1 MTSADR
7 PPTEAEI
14 ARLAHDIWEAEG
26 RPSGRHLEH
35 WRRAQAILAGPS
47 AGPVRPRKAPTAS
60 RERPPGPAGAPYA
73 EAPEVP
79 GARNPE
85 PIPPTNDEGYVT
97 VPSDSDTAA
106 GALGDAPPPPPA
118 KPSRQGKAER

>member
-26 RPSGRHLEH
+26 RPQGRHLEH

-47 AGPVRPRKAPTAS
+47 AGPVRPRKASSGT
-60 RERPPGPAGAPYA
+60 GAPYA
-73 EAPEVP
+73 EAPEMP
-79 GARNPE
+79 GPRNPD
-85 PIPPTNDEGYVT
+85 PIPPTNEEGYVT
-97 VPSDSDTAA
+97 VPSDSDTAP
-106 GALGDAPPPPPA
+106 GALGDAPSPA
-118 KPSRQGKAER
+118 PKPGRRGKPDR